1 MTSLAGNWVQ
11 IHNIV
16 LAPEERPNTLPAET
30 RAVPLEMR
38 VKGWQVTDSAE
49 IGDQVSIRTVLGR
62 EQTGKLIAV
71 NPEYGHD
78 FGRVIPELLA
88 AGDELVAMM
97 RDIPKER

>member
-16 LAPEERPNTLPAET
+16 LRPDQRPETLPAET
-30 RAVPLEMR
+30 RAVPLELR
-38 VKGWQVTDSAE
+38 VKGWQITGRAE
-49 IGDQVSIRTVLGR
+49 IGQEVRIRTVLGR
-62 EQTGKLIAV
+62 EQTGTLIAV

-78 FGRVIPELLA
+78 FGRAIPELLA

-97 RDIPKER
+97 RDTPKEG

>member
-11 IHNIV
+11 IHSII
-16 LAPEERPNTLPAET
+16 LRPEQRPDTLPPET

-38 VKGWQVTDSAE
+38 VKGWQVTGSAD
-49 IGDQVSIRTVLGR
+49 IGDQVCIRTVLGR
-62 EQTGKLIAV
+62 EQTGTLIAV

-78 FGRVIPELLA
+78 FGRAIPELLA

-97 RDIPKER
+97 RSAPKEG